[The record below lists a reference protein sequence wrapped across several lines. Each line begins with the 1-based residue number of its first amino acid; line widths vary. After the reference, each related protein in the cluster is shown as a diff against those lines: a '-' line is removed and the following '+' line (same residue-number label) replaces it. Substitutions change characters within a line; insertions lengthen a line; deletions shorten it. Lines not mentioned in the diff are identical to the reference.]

1 MLARRPRRVAA
12 SVIAAVLA
20 IGGLAT
26 VAQSAPS
33 DSDIEESRQKEATLA
48 GSVASLELQLI
59 DISARRDAA
68 QLEVQ
73 IASEDY
79 QFARDQLDAATR
91 VAEEARNSASAARE
105 QEQTARSRLAQVAAN
120 AYRNG
125 GGSLTA
131 FEPYLT
137 EGGLTE
143 IDLKAA
149 AVDRLGTRAESEVQ
163 SYNALEQ
170 AATTLERRAV
180 EAEEAQ
186 SLATAEVET
195 RFQQAQAK
203 SSDLTA
209 QEAALDEE
217 KTNVLNQ
224 LATQRGT
231 TAELERQ
238 RDEENERI
246 RREQAEAEAR
256 RQAEAEEAERQER
269 ERLEREE
276 RERQE
281 REEAERRE
289 NEQNSGSD
297 GGSGGSS
304 DGGGSTWAPPPPA
317 EPAPPPPPPPP
328 VSNGNGWGAVQ
339 FARNAIGVPY
349 VWGGDSMAGYDCS
362 GLVQAAW
369 GSQGYWLSHSSRM
382 QYAETTRVP
391 LSALEPGDLVFWSSN
406 GTRSGVYHVAIYS
419 GNGMIIHAP
428 QPGAYVTEIP
438 LYYSGGIMPYG
449 GRVG

>member
-1 MLARRPRRVAA
+1 MRQMLNRRPRRVAA

-26 VAQSAPS
+26 VAQATPS
-33 DSDIEESRQKEATLA
+33 DSDIEESRQKEAALA

-68 QLEVQ
+68 QLEAQV
-73 IASEDY
+73 ASEDY

-91 VAEEARNSASAARE
+91 VAEEARSSAAAARE
-105 QEQTARSRLAQVAAN
+105 EEQSARSRLAQVATN

-137 EGGLTE
+137 EGGLRE
-143 IDLKAA
+143 IDQKAA
-149 AVDRLGTRAESEVQ
+149 AMDRLGTRAESEVQ

-180 EAEEAQ
+180 DAETAQ
-186 SLATAEVET
+186 SQATAEVES
-195 RFQQAQAK
+195 RFLQAQAK
-203 SSDLTA
+203 SNDLTE
-209 QEAALDEE
+209 QEAALDAERS
-217 KTNVLNQ
+217 TVLSQ

-238 RDEENERI
+238 RDEENERL

-276 RERQE
+276 AERQN
-281 REEAERRE
+281 AD
-289 NEQNSGSD
+289 QDTGSE

-304 DGGGSTWAPPPPA
+304 DEGGSTWEPPPPA
-317 EPAPPPPPPPP
+317 PASPPPPPPPP
-328 VSNGNGWGAVQ
+328 AANGSAWGAVQ

-349 VWGGDSMAGYDCS
+349 VWGGESMAGYDCS

-391 LSALEPGDLVFWSSN
+391 LSALEPGDLVFWSYT
-406 GTRSGVYHVAIYS
+406 GAGSGIYHVAIYS

-428 QPGAYVTEIP
+428 QPGEYVTEIP